1 MKVISHS
8 SVLIVLVLCSAT
20 AITQSSS
27 SPITVSELKAKTF
40 NVDGLVITIKKLDDK
55 NFSRGVGAIEIL
67 LENVASNPITFRPSR
82 LAVVSKDK
90 SQAFLSYQD
99 LSRNMV
105 QPTEIMVVPG
115 ATMELKYDLSIRFM
129 YPAKLFY
136 GERLL
141 AEVTN

>member
-1 MKVISHS
+1 
-8 SVLIVLVLCSAT
+8 
-20 AITQSSS
+20 
-27 SPITVSELKAKTF
+27 
-40 NVDGLVITIKKLDDK
+40 
-55 NFSRGVGAIEIL
+55 
-67 LENVASNPITFRPSR
+67 
-82 LAVVSKDK
+82 
-90 SQAFLSYQD
+90 
-99 LSRNMV
+99 MV